1 MNNQFTVTEFG
12 IIVKGNENRQFDT
25 YISLKESVFNDLKTF
40 ILQNKD
46 KNTDE
51 FLTITYKKNY
61 GEVLQAKNYVG
72 IIQMKNGVTIEI
84 LPKIYGKS
92 KDLSVSD
99 TRKLFLKMLKTL
111 KDSPFKKFDLSNLKT
126 DRMPLNEIFITMFLD
141 ELSVLIKRGLKSDY
155 IETQKNLNVLKGKLK
170 FKEHIKHNLI
180 HKERFF
186 VEFDEF
192 IKNMPENR
200 IIKSTLKE
208 LSKRSK
214 SGKNLKNIS
223 EYSFVFDEISE
234 SKNIEKDFNA
244 CKSGRLM
251 IDYENILLW
260 CRVFLKNESFIN
272 FKGSNVAF
280 ALLYPME
287 KIFESYLTY
296 KLKKSGK
303 FSYVKAQDSRFF
315 LVKEDFKKM
324 FKLKPDIYAEKEDTI
339 YLIDAKWK
347 ILDVNSPNYGIS
359 QGDMY
364 QLLSYAKIYENNCK
378 KHVKMALVYPKTDK
392 FLEKVDF
399 EYFDEKNVLLK
410 IWPFELV

>member
-1 MNNQFTVTEFG
+1 MNNQFTITEFG
-12 IIVKGNENRQFDT
+12 IIVKENENRQFDN

-92 KDLSVSD
+92 RDLSVSD

-141 ELSVLIKRGLKSDY
+141 ELSILIKRGLKSDY
-155 IETQKNLNVLKGKLK
+155 IGMQKNLNVLKGKLK
-170 FKEHIKHNLI
+170 FKEQIKYNLI

-192 IKNMPENR
+192 IKDRPENR
-200 IIKSTLKE
+200 IIKTTLKE
-208 LSKRSK
+208 LLKRSK

-251 IDYENILLW
+251 VNYENILLW

-296 KLKKSGK
+296 KIKKSGK
-303 FSYVKAQDSRFF
+303 FDYVKAQDSRFF

-324 FKLKPDIYAEKEDTI
+324 FKLKPDIYAEKDDNI

-347 ILDVNSPNYGIS
+347 ILDINSPKYGIS

-364 QLLSYAKIYENNCK
+364 QLFSYAKIYEDNCK

-392 FLEKVDF
+392 FLEEVNF
-399 EYFDEKNVLLK
+399 EYLDEKNVLLK
-410 IWPFELV
+410 VYPFELV

>member
-1 MNNQFTVTEFG
+1 MNNQFTLTEFG
-12 IIVKGNENRQFDT
+12 IIVKGNENRQYDN
-25 YISLKESVFNDLKTF
+25 YISLKESLFNDLKTF

-51 FLTITYKKNY
+51 FLTIAYKKNY

-72 IIQMKNGVTIEI
+72 IIQMKNGITIEI

-126 DRMPLNEIFITMFLD
+126 DRMPINEIFITMFLD

-155 IETQKNLNVLKGKLK
+155 IETQKNLTVLKGKLK
-170 FKEHIKHNLI
+170 FKKHIKHNLI

-192 IKNMPENR
+192 IKDMPENR

-251 IDYENILLW
+251 VDYENILLW

-315 LVKEDFKKM
+315 LVKEDLKKM
-324 FKLKPDIYAEKEDTI
+324 FKLKPDLYAEKDETI

-347 ILDVNSPNYGIS
+347 IIDINSPNYGIS

-392 FLEKVDF
+392 FLEEVNF
-399 EYFDEKNVLLK
+399 EYFDEKSVLLK

>member
-192 IKNMPENR
+192 IKDMAENR

-251 IDYENILLW
+251 VDYENILLW

-315 LVKEDFKKM
+315 LVKEDLKKM
-324 FKLKPDIYAEKEDTI
+324 FKLKPDIYAEKDDTI

-392 FLEKVDF
+392 FLEKVNF